1 MNMYPPQLLAA
12 IKAAWSKGP
21 AQGAQGFG
29 PIPPDDHI
37 LVMLEAAFHAGLQ
50 TEEGRPLRIR
60 LAYLDPQAPNSR
72 TTPRRLLPFASSV
85 PLNSGALAKL
95 ACAVDPRRCAIGV
108 FSRATERPEIW
119 GLVDSGISP
128 WEVAR
133 NLGMADQHGGA
144 PAPVSTLEVAV
155 NKPGELVVSSGRS
168 HLCTLTNGQIRA
180 STPLPL
186 ACGQLGQFFRG
197 MCDRFRDHL
206 RERQIYR
213 PSYLTNLPLYF
224 VESLVGRT
232 ARARHGATLIFV
244 PQGFA
249 DDGAARRHELRFKY
263 RLRESDV
270 WGLMRERFNLEHRH
284 FDNLEAAHAAG
295 AVTNAD
301 EQVALYLE
309 GEEWRTFGVALED
322 RAELIAHMTGVDGAV
337 VLDTRLRILG
347 FGAEI
352 RTDDAGTLKDVV
364 LEDPDGTRLP
374 IDGFGTRHRSA
385 FRLCSKDD
393 CIACIVVSSD
403 GPIRGVRRVGADV
416 HFWPS
421 LSV

>member
-1 MNMYPPQLLAA
+1 MLTE
-12 IKAAWSKGP
+12 IKTAWAKGP
-21 AQGAQGFG
+21 SQGAPGFG
-29 PIPPDDHI
+29 PIPPDHH
-37 LVMLEAAFHAGLQ
+37 VVAMLEAAFHAGLQ
-50 TEEGRPLRIR
+50 TEEGRPLRFR
-60 LAYLDPQAPNSR
+60 LAYLNPQAPNSH
-72 TTPRRLLPFASSV
+72 TTPRRLLPFAS
-85 PLNSGALAKL
+85 PLPLTSATLAKL

-108 FSRATERPEIW
+108 FPCAAETPEIW

-133 NLGMADQHGGA
+133 NLGMADQDGGA

-168 HLCTLTNGQIRA
+168 HLCTLA
-180 STPLPL
+180 SGHIEPPGPSLWH
-186 ACGQLGQFFRG
+186 AGQLGQFFRA
-197 MCDRFRDHL
+197 MCDGFRDHL
-206 RERQIYR
+206 RERQVYR
-213 PSYLTNLPLYF
+213 SSYLTNLPLYF
-224 VESLVGRT
+224 VESLIGRT
-232 ARARHGATLIFV
+232 ARAGHGATLIFV
-244 PQGFA
+244 PEGFA
-249 DDGAARRHELRFKY
+249 DDGAARSHELRFKY
-263 RLRESDV
+263 RMHESDV
-270 WGLMRERFNLEHRH
+270 WGLMRERFTLEHRH
-284 FDNLEAAHAAG
+284 FDNLEATHADG

-301 EQVALYLE
+301 EQLALYLE

-322 RAELIAHMTGVDGAV
+322 RAELFAYMTGVDGGV
-337 VLDTRLRILG
+337 VLDTRLRMLG

-364 LEDPDGTRLP
+364 LDGSGGARVP
-374 IDGFGTRHRSA
+374 IDAFGTRHRSA

-393 CIACIVVSSD
+393 CVACIVVSSD